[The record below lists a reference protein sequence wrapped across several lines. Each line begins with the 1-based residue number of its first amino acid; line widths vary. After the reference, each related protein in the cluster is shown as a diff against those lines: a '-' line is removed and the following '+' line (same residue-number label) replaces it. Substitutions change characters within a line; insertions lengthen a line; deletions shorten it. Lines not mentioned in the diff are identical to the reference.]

1 MLREIGIR
9 ALQMAFVFW
18 VFVTLLFFLLH
29 AAPGDITSQLAVD
42 PNLTAEDRR
51 LMIARFGLDRP
62 LHEQYLVYL
71 GNLVK
76 GDLGVSFIFYP
87 TEVNEIIKV
96 RLPRTV
102 VLFTAATVLS
112 YWFGYWLG
120 KVLAWKR
127 GGILEYSTTI
137 VGVLLYTVFLPW
149 FALIM
154 IWLFAFIVDIFPI
167 SGFITVT
174 MWRGAEVSTHDVFTT
189 MIWSGAVLLVALG
202 VLWWLSVRS
211 ENLLAKRVIAIGG
224 SAAALVAFA
233 AYWYAINTDMRP
245 LAWDITYHTVLPTL
259 TLTLVA
265 FAGTMLLMRTAM
277 LETLG
282 EDFILTARA
291 KGLPDKRVRDKH
303 AARTALL
310 PVVTTLV
317 LSIGFIFSGG
327 IITETVF
334 GWPGLGEAFLN
345 ASVQQDVPL
354 ALGCMVVLGV
364 AVLVAHLVV
373 DVLYAYLDPR
383 IRY

>member
-1 MLREIGIR
+1 LLREMGNR

-29 AAPGDITSQLAVD
+29 AAPGDITSHLALD

-51 LMIARFGLDRP
+51 MMIERFGLDRP
-62 LHEQYLVYL
+62 VHEQYLVYL
-71 GNLVK
+71 GNLAQ
-76 GDLGVSFIFYP
+76 GDLGMSFLFYP
-87 TEVNEIIKV
+87 TGVNEIIAV

-127 GGILEYSTTI
+127 GGLLEYSTTI
-137 VGVLLYTVFLPW
+137 AGVLLYTVFLPW

-154 IWLFAFIVDIFPI
+154 IWLFAFIIDIFPI
-167 SGFITVT
+167 SGFITVP
-174 MWRGAEVSTHDVFTT
+174 MWRGVEFSTHEVFTT
-189 MIWSGAVLLVALG
+189 MIWTGTVLLVVLA
-202 VLWWLSVRS
+202 VLWYLAVRT
-211 ENLLAKRVIAIGG
+211 ENLTVKRALAFGG
-224 SAAALVAFA
+224 SALALAGFA
-233 AYWYAINTDMRP
+233 AYWYASPMRP
-245 LAWDITYHTVLPTL
+245 FAWDIAFHTILPTA

-277 LETLG
+277 LETLR

-310 PVVTTLV
+310 PVITTLI

-327 IITETVF
+327 IVTETVF
-334 GWPGLGEAFLN
+334 GWPGLGEAFLQ
-345 ASVQQDVPL
+345 ASVQSDVPL
-354 ALGCMVVLGV
+354 ALGCMVILGV
-364 AVLVAHLVV
+364 AVLIAHLVV